1 MEKMKRIASVI
12 LAAVLLL
19 TGIQDVCAAE
29 KEGPGGRA
37 EIDVY
42 ARYAEGGS
50 YGETIPV
57 IHGEAQAE
65 LSDGS
70 TVNVTGA
77 PNGAAVLRLLKIPVT
92 ETEVWE
98 WLRGCVGEGA
108 VIYEAWAIWFED
120 AEGKYISAGEAEI
133 TLISAAI
140 GSTVYSVDTAGY
152 VLRAGIVTE
161 NGKAVFTWKGDPYF
175 VTADTEN
182 SGPAE
187 KEDGSTAVKT
197 GDNSVCGCAIP
208 LLLLAIS
215 SSAAALAGKKRGL

>member
-1 MEKMKRIASVI
+1 MKRIASVI

-19 TGIQDVCAAE
+19 TGIQNVCAAE
-29 KEGPGGRA
+29 KERPGGRA

-108 VIYEAWAIWFED
+108 VI
-120 AEGKYISAGEAEI
+120 
-133 TLISAAI
+133 
-140 GSTVYSVDTAGY
+140 
-152 VLRAGIVTE
+152 
-161 NGKAVFTWKGDPYF
+161 
-175 VTADTEN
+175 
-182 SGPAE
+182 
-187 KEDGSTAVKT
+187 
-197 GDNSVCGCAIP
+197 
-208 LLLLAIS
+208 
-215 SSAAALAGKKRGL
+215 